1 MMKKSKII
9 FFFVDRQ
16 KLFSRLAGARNMSMI
31 SNMIFL
37 ASVYSMR
44 FSPSEER
51 LKLCVC
57 ASEERLKLCVCGWN
71 GMWQPYIDSATILL

>member
-1 MMKKSKII
+1 MMKKSKNI
-9 FFFVDRQ
+9 FFFFGRQ
-16 KLFSRLAGARNMSMI
+16 KVFSRLAGARNMSMI

-57 ASEERLKLCVCGWN
+57 GWN
-71 GMWQPYIDSATILL
+71 GMWQPYIDSATILLSDIA